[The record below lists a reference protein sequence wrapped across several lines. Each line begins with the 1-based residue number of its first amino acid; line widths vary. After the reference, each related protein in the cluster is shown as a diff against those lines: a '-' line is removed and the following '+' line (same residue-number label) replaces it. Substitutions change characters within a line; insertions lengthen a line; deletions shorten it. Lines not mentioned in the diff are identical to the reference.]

1 MTVEGG
7 CGPYILLHMVN
18 SGIARSEI
26 CAVVV
31 TFFPQPDTADNLLA
45 LAPQVGRL
53 LIIDNGSSPETFQ
66 PLEPVARELN
76 ATVLRLGS
84 NFGIAKALNVGLQHA
99 RELRFRWLATF
110 DQDSRANS
118 GMLQAMGQALADYPG
133 ASSVGLIAPVHFD
146 RRAGVVM
153 SDRYREAS
161 GATWHVIRTTM
172 TSGNLVNVAA
182 AEQVGGFDDSL
193 FIDYVDNEF
202 CLRLRQQGFQILE
215 ASRAQLS
222 HALGN
227 LEIRDLG
234 IVRTGITH
242 QSALR
247 RYYMTR
253 NRLLVWRQY
262 WRREPAWVLRDMR
275 RFLSESAGIVLFE
288 KDARAKVRM
297 MWRGI
302 RDASRNIRGA
312 FDATR

>member
-1 MTVEGG
+1 
-7 CGPYILLHMVN
+7 MV
-18 SGIARSEI
+18 SRSDI

-53 LIIDNGSSPETFQ
+53 LIVDNGSSAETFQ
-66 PLEPVARELN
+66 PLEPVARELG
-76 ATVLRLGS
+76 ATVLRLGK
-84 NFGIAKALNVGLQHA
+84 NVGIAKALNIGLQHA
-99 RELRFRWLATF
+99 RDQGCLWLATF
-110 DQDSRANS
+110 DQDSRAYP
-118 GMLQAMGQALADYPG
+118 GMLAAMARALADYPE
-133 ASSVGLIAPVHFD
+133 SPRVGLIAPVHVD

-172 TSGNLVNVAA
+172 TSGNLVSVAA
-182 AEQVGGFDDSL
+182 ADQVGGFDESL

-202 CLRLRQQGFQILE
+202 CLRLRQRGFRILE
-215 ASRAQLS
+215 ASLAQLG

-234 IVRTGITH
+234 FVRTGITH

-262 WRREPAWVLRDMR
+262 WRLEPAWVLRDMR

-288 KDARAKVRM
+288 KDARAKVQM

-302 RDASRNIRGA
+302 RDASRNVRGA

>member
-1 MTVEGG
+1 M
-7 CGPYILLHMVN
+7 I
-18 SGIARSEI
+18 SRSDI

-53 LIIDNGSSPETFQ
+53 LIIDNGSSPETFE
-66 PLEPVARELN
+66 PLEPVAREIG

-84 NFGIAKALNVGLQHA
+84 NIGIARALNIGLQHA
-99 RELRFRWLATF
+99 REHGFHWLATF
-110 DQDSRANS
+110 DQDSRAQPA
-118 GMLQAMGQALADYPG
+118 MLAVMGQALADYPERER
-133 ASSVGLIAPVHFD
+133 VGLVAPTHVD
-146 RRAGVVM
+146 RRAGMVM

-161 GATWHVIRTTM
+161 GARWHVIRTTM
-172 TSGNLVNVAA
+172 TSGNLVSVVAA
-182 AEQVGGFDDSL
+182 DQVGGFDDSL

-202 CLRLRQQGFQILE
+202 CLRLRRRGFRILE
-215 ASRAQLS
+215 ATLAQLG

-227 LEIRDLG
+227 LEVRDLG
-234 IVRTGITH
+234 FVRTGITH
-242 QSALR
+242 QPALR

-262 WRREPAWVLRDMR
+262 WHLEPTWVLRDMR
-275 RFLSESAGIVLFE
+275 RFLTEAAGIVLFE

-302 RDASRNIRGA
+302 RDAARNVRGA
-312 FDATR
+312 FDASR

>member
-1 MTVEGG
+1 M
-7 CGPYILLHMVN
+7 I
-18 SGIARSEI
+18 SRSDI

-31 TFFPQPDTADNLLA
+31 TFFPRPDTADNLLA

-66 PLEPVARELN
+66 SLEPVARELG
-76 ATVLRLGS
+76 AMVMRLGS
-84 NFGIAKALNVGLQHA
+84 NLGIAKALNIGLQHA
-99 RELRFRWLATF
+99 REQGFHWLATF
-110 DQDSRANS
+110 DQDSCPPA
-118 GMLQAMGQALADYPG
+118 GMLEAMGCALADYPQ
-133 ASSVGLIAPVHFD
+133 SQRVGLIAPVHID

-172 TSGNLVNVAA
+172 TSGNLVSVAA
-182 AEQVGGFDDSL
+182 ADQVGGFDDSL

-202 CLRLRQQGFQILE
+202 CLRLRRRGFKILE
-215 ASRAQLS
+215 ATLARLG

-234 IVRTGITH
+234 FVRTGITH

-262 WRREPAWVLRDMR
+262 WRLEPAWVLRDMR

-288 KDARAKVRM
+288 QDTRAKVRM
-297 MWRGI
+297 MRRGI
-302 RDASRNIRGA
+302 CDAARNVRGA

>member
-1 MTVEGG
+1 
-7 CGPYILLHMVN
+7 MV
-18 SGIARSEI
+18 SRSDI

-31 TFFPQPDTADNLLA
+31 TFFPQSDTADNLLA
-45 LAPQVGRL
+45 LAPQVGHL
-53 LIIDNGSSPETFQ
+53 LIVDNGSSPDTFE
-66 PLEPVARELN
+66 PLEPVARELG

-84 NFGIAKALNVGLQHA
+84 NFGIAKALNIGLAQA
-99 RELRFRWLATF
+99 RERGFHWLATF
-110 DQDSRANS
+110 DQDSRAHG
-118 GMLQAMGQALADYPG
+118 GMLEAMGRALADYPEAG
-133 ASSVGLIAPVHFD
+133 RVGLIAPVHID

-161 GATWHVIRTTM
+161 GASWHVIRTTM

-182 AEQVGGFDDSL
+182 ADQVGGFDESL

-202 CLRLRQQGFQILE
+202 CLRLRQRGFRILE
-215 ASRAQLS
+215 ATHAQLG

-227 LEIRDLG
+227 LEMRDLG
-234 IVRTGITH
+234 LVRTGITH

-262 WRREPAWVLRDMR
+262 WQREPAWVLRDVR

-288 KDARAKVRM
+288 QDARAKVRM

-302 RDASRNIRGA
+302 RDAARNVRGA
-312 FDATR
+312 FDSSR